1 MPRLLT
7 AFATAILCL
16 TFGAGP
22 VMAGDKIDKT
32 IDTEK
37 ATIHVATFADELDHP
52 WGLAF
57 LPDGRMLLTE
67 RVGRLRIVDKEGGL
81 SYPVAGLPDIDVRGQ
96 GGLLDVA
103 IDPDFKKN
111 KFVYL
116 SFTEPGEDGMNG
128 TAVLR
133 GKLAEDMNEPR
144 LSNVKVI
151 FRQHPKVDGSG
162 HFGSRLVFD
171 RKGHLFITLGER
183 YFDSVRGQA
192 QDLDSDL
199 GKIVRIWPDGS
210 IPKDNPYADDGGP
223 EGDARPEIWSYG
235 HRNVQGAA
243 IEPKTGKLWADEH
256 GPKGGDEINVIEPGR
271 DYGWPVVS
279 FGVNYDGSPVG
290 TGEAH
295 APGMTDPIY
304 HWTPSIGVCGMAFY
318 TSDAIPEWKGD
329 LFVGGLAKP
338 RLVRLEY
345 QGEKI
350 THTENL
356 LTGLHERIRAVKQG
370 PDGALYVLTDSSNGQ
385 ILKITKAD

>member
-7 AFATAILCL
+7 VFATALLGL
-16 TFGAGP
+16 TFGIGPAMAAG
-22 VMAGDKIDKT
+22 KIDKT
-32 IDTEK
+32 IATEK
-37 ATIHVATFADELDHP
+37 IRIHVATFADGLDHP

-57 LPDGRMLLTE
+57 LPDGRMLVTE
-67 RVGRLRIVDKEGGL
+67 RVGRLRIVDKKGGL

-96 GGLLDVA
+96 GGLLDVT

-111 KFVYL
+111 KLVYL
-116 SFTEPGEDGMNG
+116 SYAEAGKDGKNG

-133 GKLAEDMNEPR
+133 GKLDEGMNEPR
-144 LSNVKVI
+144 LTDVKVI
-151 FRQHPKVDGSG
+151 FRQKPKVDSSG

-171 RKGHLFITLGER
+171 REGHLFITLGDR
-183 YFDSVRGQA
+183 YLAEVRWQA

-210 IPKDNPYADDGGP
+210 IPKDNPYANGGP
-223 EGDARPEIWSYG
+223 EDDALPEIWSYG

-256 GPKGGDEINVIEPGR
+256 GPKGGDEINVIEPGHN
-271 DYGWPVVS
+271 YGWPVVS

-290 TGEAH
+290 TGQAH

-318 TSDAIPEWKGD
+318 TADAIPEWKGD

-345 QGEKI
+345 EGEKI
-350 THTENL
+350 THEEDL
-356 LTGLHERIRAVKQG
+356 LTGLGKRIRAVKQG
-370 PDGALYVLTDSSNGQ
+370 PDGALYVLTDSSDGQ